1 MKSNKSTI
9 RTLIVLAS
17 ASVLAATAGC
27 VVAAVGAAGAAG
39 AGTVAFIR
47 GELEATVSS
56 SFETVIPAAS
66 KAVGQLGFSKIRE
79 TKDALAA
86 EIVAR
91 TALDKKVDIKLNKET
106 DQLTRVSIRIGIF
119 GDEVKSRAIL
129 DQIKQN
135 L

>member
-86 EIVAR
+86 EIIAR

-106 DQLTRVSIRIGIF
+106 DQLTRISIRIGFF

>member
-106 DQLTRVSIRIGIF
+106 DQLTRVSIRIGFF